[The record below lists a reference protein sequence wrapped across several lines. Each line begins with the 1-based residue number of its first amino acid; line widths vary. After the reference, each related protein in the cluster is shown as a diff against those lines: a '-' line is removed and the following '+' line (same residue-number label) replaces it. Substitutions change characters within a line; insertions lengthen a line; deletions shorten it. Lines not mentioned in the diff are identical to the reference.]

1 MLAPLKRKGVLVLA
15 IALNILL
22 MERLQVSYQKWLLTI
37 YLVVTAGKG
46 ILSMQQGVKTQKK
59 TVWQMLHCI
68 KNAYAEVNE
77 KLGNV
82 VGMEETCTNS
92 SEINRHTSKQK
103 KMRGIM
109 GVILLLKWSLI
120 QDGETRCS

>member
-1 MLAPLKRKGVLVLA
+1 MLTPLKKKGGSRFSNCLKYFTDGA
-15 IALNILL
+15 SPGFISEMAADN
-22 MERLQVSYQKWLLTI
+22 
-37 YLVVTAGKG
+37 
-46 ILSMQQGVKTQKK
+46 LSCGNGRRRDIIHAVRGEDTKK

-68 KNAYAEVNE
+68 KNAYAEANE

-103 KMRGIM
+103 KMRDIM